1 MVNVTHTLAEGNDF
15 PGQRHRPFVRLSEQR
30 PGACKPLTL
39 TPRAKRQNRLSAR
52 HPPAHPRTLQAL
64 AHCALSHKSPIL
76 PQFSATLPP
85 LILANSLSVLHDPKD
100 PSWASLP

>member
-1 MVNVTHTLAEGNDF
+1 MATWPH
-15 PGQRHRPFVRLSEQR
+15 
-30 PGACKPLTL
+30 
-39 TPRAKRQNRLSAR
+39 LSAKNKTNVLQEGLHTGSAGGAGFPSR
-52 HPPAHPRTLQAL
+52 GSPSTGGRASRTAL
-64 AHCALSHKSPIL
+64 AKTPCVKGGTHPQCALSHKSPIL